1 MIAFC
6 KRKKIAFISSY
17 LPRQCGIAT
26 FTSDLI
32 NNMKLAGGEEFEP
45 HVFAMQSG
53 TCLEYDK
60 TVKLNIRKNIKY
72 DYIFAAERINSI
84 DADLV
89 CVQHEFGLFGG
100 DGGSYLGL
108 LLKRLHKPVITTLHT
123 ILEEPPKA
131 YSDSLTDVCEAS
143 DKVIVMNKRGIR
155 ILRQIYGVAEE
166 KIELIPH
173 GIPDLPFADS
183 NHYKHKLGMLGRK
196 TILTFGLLSRNKGIE
211 VMLRALPTIVKADPS
226 ILYIVLGATH
236 PEVLRHEGQDY
247 KYELERMILDLG
259 LQKNVVFYN
268 SFVSD
273 EELFQFLCAADV
285 YVTPYLHREQL
296 TSGTLAFAVGA
307 GKAVVSTPY
316 WAAEELLAHGRGKLV
331 RFGDSKHLARSILE
345 ILSDDSLFLRIRK
358 RAYEY
363 GRSMIWPKV
372 GQTYWD
378 LFEARSPSIPVLL
391 RPTVSSTDW
400 ETSTYNWQDPILK
413 TAPKI
418 EDQQIYKSA

>member
-1 MIAFC
+1 MIALC
-6 KRKKIAFISSY
+6 KKKKVAFISSY

-32 NNMKLAGGEEFEP
+32 TNMKLAGGGEFEP

-53 TCLEYDK
+53 TRLEYDK
-60 TVKLNIRKNIKY
+60 TVKSKICKNVKY
-72 DYIFAAERINSI
+72 DYILAAEDINCS

-100 DGGSYLGL
+100 DGGSYLDL

-123 ILEEPPKA
+123 ILEDPPKA

-173 GIPDLPFADS
+173 GIPDLPFTDS
-183 NHYKHKLGMLGRK
+183 NYYKRQLGMLGRK

-211 VMLRALPTIVKADPS
+211 VMLKALPTIVKADPS

-247 KYELERMILDLG
+247 KLQLERMVSDLG

-273 EELFQFLCAADV
+273 EELFQFLGAADV

-316 WAAEELLAHGRGKLV
+316 WAAEELLAQGRGKLV
-331 RFGDSKHLARSILE
+331 RFGDSKNLARSILE
-345 ILSDDSLFLRIRK
+345 ILRNDSLFMRIRK

-363 GRSMIWPKV
+363 GRSMTWPKV
-372 GQTYWD
+372 GQAYWD
-378 LFEARSPSIPVLL
+378 LFEARSPSIPVVL

-400 ETSTYNWQDPILK
+400 EKATYNWLDPILK
-413 TAPKI
+413 TARKI

>member
-1 MIAFC
+1 MIALN
-6 KRKKIAFISSY
+6 KKKKVAFISSY

-45 HVFAMQSG
+45 HVFVMQSG
-53 TCLEYDK
+53 TRLEYDK
-60 TVKLNIRKNIKY
+60 TVKFKICKNVKY
-72 DYIFAAERINSI
+72 DYISAAEHINSSDI
-84 DADLV
+84 DIV

-108 LLKRLHKPVITTLHT
+108 LLKKLHKPVITTLHT
-123 ILEEPPKA
+123 FLEEPPKA
-131 YSDSLTDVCEAS
+131 YSDSLTDVCEGS
-143 DKVIVMNKRGIR
+143 CKVIVMNKRGIG
-155 ILRQIYGVAEE
+155 ILRQTYGVAEE

-173 GIPDLPFADS
+173 GTPDLPFADS
-183 NHYKHKLGMLGRK
+183 NYYKRKLGMLGRK

-247 KYELERMILDLG
+247 KFQLERMVMNLG
-259 LQKNVVFYN
+259 LQKYVVFYN

-273 EELFQFLCAADV
+273 EELFRFLGAADV

-316 WAAEELLAHGRGKLV
+316 WAAEELLARGRGKLV

-345 ILSDDSLFLRIRK
+345 ILSDYSLFRRIRK

-372 GQTYWD
+372 GQAYWD
-378 LFEARSPSIPVLL
+378 LFEARSHSIPVIL
-391 RPTVSSTDW
+391 RPALSSADW
-400 ETSTYNWQDPILK
+400 KTQTYN
-413 TAPKI
+413 
-418 EDQQIYKSA
+418 QQLMYQSA